1 MTMSRKNEST
11 ARRGAPVERRDHSLH
26 DATLSLLDRAIDA
39 LASDQGDEA
48 VHTARKATKRIRAA
62 LRLLRGSLGPGKYH
76 RENRASVMP
85 PDRSPPSET
94 LSCCKGRCGA

>member
-62 LRLLRGSLGPGKYH
+62 LRLLREVSGPASIIARIG
-76 RENRASVMP
+76 ASVMP